1 MSRRNIVIA
10 LLTTIPICLIIGAV
24 VFLRSAYLLEK
35 IRATLETRLGQ
46 QFEQPLLFTVE
57 YADLHAV
64 TLDNGRLP
72 EVLQS
77 AFADYGVEFSPAVS
91 VAFLDKPGE
100 WVVSDKNHK
109 WRYAIR
115 RDGNETGNWRFDDRR
130 FFNVF
135 KYIVSIGDLSG
146 DIFTGLSLKRFEI
159 SDRLLRHH
167 PFISAEEIVLK
178 YDLWRLI
185 GGKFHITKLRFM
197 RPEFNLRMREDGRL
211 NLTSLAPQTDST
223 SDSSLPFQFGIS
235 NIEFVDGYVNYED
248 GERNLKIAVSGI
260 QSRVEGPLDRWEHTG
275 NLAIQDGSFEL
286 NGVKT
291 KIHEFKTRFKLLAG
305 EGELKEMQLAM
316 GKSRLAIAG
325 KVRDFTEASRYLE
338 TRIDLDIDLGDFQN
352 LLPDQFEVAGN
363 ARINLEAKGTSSDIS
378 GNLHLELRAAAF
390 NNFRLE
396 ELNVNAE
403 FNRNALKL
411 TDVNGT
417 LASGKLTAGL
427 EARFGSLGRRLF
439 SLMSSSEQSPRD
451 TTAQTPSS
459 EENAESPIAYDGW
472 AELEGAN
479 VEEILPVFI
488 DLPEDFLTM
497 TGILDIRLHISGSLP
512 TTQEVSPQSE
522 ENPKSAI
529 ADSLTLT
536 GGLKIDQATMN
547 DVRIRVS
554 EASFEIAGNQLQVA
568 ANLDDANIRV
578 NGAAGLEGALNLDL
592 EIRRIDTGKLMEI
605 IRAPNLGGDATLR
618 GKITSD
624 VPLTGFLEIPEASL
638 FDVPIGVLTANF
650 HYQNGSVTLQPVRLS
665 KGESLLTLDGVAQV
679 EGDIPV
685 EFRVRA
691 HPFQISD
698 YVRLLAGAEYPV
710 EGVVTGN
717 LALDGTLNGIDG
729 RGRLNVADAKAWDLA
744 LDPLILPLVIE
755 DYTVHVSDFEVFA
768 REQRGVINF
777 QITPELDYQ
786 LQFQS
791 DPMRLKEL
799 AIARAIPEPDFL
811 LDADLLVHATGE
823 GNAANPRV
831 DVNFDFSDITYDN
844 HTIIPEGDGNRNS
857 PEIRISGVFT
867 ENALRFEGIGFD
879 GSSQIRG
886 IIESTLGNPYQLFM
900 RSNGIN
906 ISPILGIF
914 HNAFKEIPATAN
926 GTFQLS
932 GTLLDLTQFTLDTSI
947 SSLALKVNGRR
958 LTNAAPIRFGFIDNI
973 WRVDSFSLANL
984 EGKTVD
990 TPFVTCRLTLDDQSI
1005 DFVAE
1010 SRDFRLEPLCGVLA
1024 LPATLTG
1031 RASYKLIGA
1040 GSLTN
1045 PELTL
1050 EWAIPEL
1057 RVENAPVPIVVSEA
1071 SGKVAYA
1078 DQTLTVEPFNFL
1090 LTGVPV
1096 EAEATAAVDLDSLQ
1110 SSTVDLRTYIVDFDL
1125 GSMNL
1130 EPLFEAIHDWQ
1141 PTIKLST
1148 EGQLNLDAHLT
1159 GTFSDPRVDASIGV
1173 ADAKVHVLDYPQP
1186 LENINL
1192 DLRVVGG
1199 DGTSDKLLAIFAD
1212 TAAWQIGEGRYQAK
1226 ANWQLPRT
1234 KTQTTLI
1241 DLFLSYAEGDSNE
1254 REEGESSLE
1263 GIAIAL
1269 PIRSLDPS
1277 FQLQLDGKGINLTD
1291 FASHFVNKIGSH
1303 EISEYLFS
1311 DKITRA
1317 IVDSRLEIVGDGYS
1331 LDRISAQLTLDNL
1344 HVDFNKRDMLTV
1356 EPIRAELADGTFR
1369 INSFQIGSPSSM
1381 ESSEGEVNGDTVI
1394 ANQSDN
1400 RPSPN
1405 ITKWADTR
1413 GWINLDGDL
1422 EFDFELTGFPFGA
1435 LLPGMTVPLFNS
1447 TVGVEASL
1455 TGVAHVGGN
1464 IADPVIN
1471 VEWEAHGSIG
1481 DQLTS
1486 HFLEFSD
1493 TGRVE
1498 YRDRVFEIKQTQLS
1512 GYGNHLRIQGTIPID
1527 LRLQPHDLKDRFL
1540 DQPVHLEI
1548 RSQEAD
1554 LSFLSRFQP
1563 QLETTSGIADI
1574 NLKIRGTTAAP
1585 HLYGTASLHGGMV
1598 KFTNFDTPISDAR
1611 LSLRADGEGLSV
1623 PEFRFEIGEGRY
1635 ALDVYCDMNG
1645 LLPRTVEVRSFHA
1658 QQAQLSDFARNV
1670 LPAKMAATLG
1680 GHVTAQG
1687 HLSLPTDR
1695 FVTAGDA
1702 PWLPKIILPL
1712 TPHNLASHA
1721 KGGLMIEEIAI
1732 STLDYEVRNLNPLEC
1747 HLTAGQLNLA
1757 DGFILQDQ
1765 RVDIGEEERFTLVV
1779 ENGQWSVSGKEAAI
1793 AADEAPDT
1801 GHYVLDMRTSNLN
1814 LGFISDF
1821 LPDGYAV
1828 DGRLNS
1834 ELHVRG
1840 TGENPEITCWWDT
1853 SNLSINSA
1861 RVDECVGR
1869 IAYRNGKLY
1878 TEEPA
1883 RIAIGSNRA
1892 DFSGSIPLDLSLDRL
1907 HANLPSSNLPAQAK
1921 TIEGRL
1927 DVFIE
1932 DLKFLPLI
1940 QRQVGFAEGSGSVNV
1955 TIGGEI
1961 DAPRLKGVAN
1971 FADIEFDITDANI
1984 NVKNTDVVVDLTN
1997 EGFQIRRWE
2006 GVLNGGA
2013 YRADGYGTSNWHRL
2027 GYLDL
2032 IATLE
2037 GGSTF
2042 VDYGLYRI
2050 KCGEVNLSMK
2060 GAVGGGESG
2069 NLMIV
2074 NSADSVEGLPP
2085 IQGTVRILEGTYERH
2100 WQDLVNEWFD
2110 QAAQIQFEVWSDYP
2124 IMRDLRFDLH
2134 VQAPNDFRVI
2144 SNVGKLDIEVSID
2157 GKFSGRI
2164 QKPSFIGRVNLLPRS
2179 EFSLESFSYRFT
2191 IEEGSYVENTNP
2203 YEFNPHYE
2211 INAKT
2216 LDPIER
2222 VQVISTDG
2230 SDHTRDVEI
2239 RAQFS
2244 GYLKEKE
2251 QRHRPQFYADVLY
2264 RGASEEYNLSQMQI
2278 ISILATGD
2286 VAALERSP
2294 LGASVPLL
2302 VRPSQ
2307 RYLGNRIAELIG
2319 LHEVVLDTNPADV
2332 GKPRVL
2338 LSKEISDRILISY
2351 SSLTKIHGEP
2361 RIEVEYQ
2368 IKRGLSV
2375 TGERSEQ
2382 GKYGVDL
2389 KLEQRF

>member
-1 MSRRNIVIA
+1 MRRRNIVIA

-46 QFEQPLLFTVE
+46 QLEQPLLFSIA
-57 YADLHAV
+57 YADSHAV

-72 EVLQS
+72 GALRS
-77 AFADYGVEFSPAVS
+77 AFADYGIEFSHAVS
-91 VAFLDKPGE
+91 VLSDDKPGE

-115 RDGNETGNWRFDDRR
+115 RDGNETGNWRFGDRR

-146 DIFTGLSLKRFEI
+146 DIFTGLSLKQFEI
-159 SDRLLRHH
+159 SDRKLRHH
-167 PFISAEEIVLK
+167 PLISAEEIVLK
-178 YDLWRLI
+178 YDLLRLI

-197 RPEFNLRMREDGRL
+197 RPELNLRMREDGRL
-211 NLTSLAPQTDST
+211 NLTSIAPQTDST

-235 NIEFVDGYVNYED
+235 NIEFVDGHVNYED

-260 QSRVEGPLDRWEHTG
+260 QSRVEGPLDRWEHSG
-275 NLAIQDGSFEL
+275 HLAIQDGSFEL
-286 NGVKT
+286 NDVET

-316 GKSRLAIAG
+316 GKSRVAIAG

-338 TRIDLDIDLGDFQN
+338 TRIDLDIDLRDLQN
-352 LLPDQFEVAGN
+352 LLPDRFEVAGN

-390 NNFRLE
+390 NNFQLE

-427 EARFGSLGRRLF
+427 QARFGSLGRRLF
-439 SLMSSSEQSPRD
+439 SLMSISEQSPRD

-472 AELEGAN
+472 VKLEDAN

-497 TGILDIRLHISGSLP
+497 TGILDSHLHISGSLP
-512 TTQEVSPQSE
+512 ITPEVSPQSE

-536 GGLKIDQATMN
+536 GGLKIDQAAMN
-547 DVRIRVS
+547 DVPIRVS
-554 EASFEIAGNQLQVA
+554 EASFQIAENQLHVA

-578 NGAAGLEGALNLDL
+578 NGAAGLEGALDLDL
-592 EIRRIDTGKLMEI
+592 EIRRIDTGKLMKI

-618 GKITSD
+618 GKITSE

-665 KGESLLTLDGVAQV
+665 KGESLLTLTGVAQV

-691 HPFQISD
+691 HPLQISD

-710 EGVVTGN
+710 EGIVTGN
-717 LALDGTLNGIDG
+717 LALDGTLNGLDG
-729 RGRLNVADAKAWDLA
+729 RGRLNVASAKAWDLE

-755 DYTVHVSDFEVFA
+755 DYTLHVSDFEVFA
-768 REQRGVINF
+768 REQRGVVNF

-831 DVNFDFSDITYDN
+831 DVNFDFSDIIYDN

-857 PEIRISGVFT
+857 SEIRISGVFT
-867 ENALRFEGIGFD
+867 ENALRFEGTGFD

-914 HNAFKEIPATAN
+914 HKSFKEIPGTAN

-947 SSLALKVNGRR
+947 SSLALEVNGRR

-973 WRVDSFSLANL
+973 WKVDSFSLANL
-984 EGKTVD
+984 EGKTID

-1031 RASYKLIGA
+1031 RANYKLIGTGTLA
-1040 GSLTN
+1040 N

-1071 SGKVAYA
+1071 SGKVAYT
-1078 DQTLTVEPFNFL
+1078 DHTLTVEPFNFL

-1096 EAEATAAVDLDSLQ
+1096 EAEATAAVNLNSLQ

-1130 EPLFEAIHDWQ
+1130 ELLFEATHDWQ

-1173 ADAKVHVLDYPQP
+1173 TDAKVHVLDYPQP

-1199 DGTSDKLLAIFAD
+1199 DGTSDKLLTVTAN

-1234 KTQTTLI
+1234 KTQTTLV
-1241 DLFLSYAEGDSNE
+1241 DRFPSLSE
-1254 REEGESSLE
+1254 
-1263 GIAIAL
+1263 
-1269 PIRSLDPS
+1269 LDPS

-1291 FASHFVNKIGSH
+1291 FARHFVNKIGSH

-1317 IVDSRLEIVGDGYS
+1317 IVDSRLELDGGGYS

-1344 HVDFNKRDMLTV
+1344 HVDFINRDMLTV

-1381 ESSEGEVNGDTVI
+1381 ESNEGEENGDSVV

-1400 RPSPN
+1400 RQSPN
-1405 ITKWADTR
+1405 IAKWADTR

-1422 EFDFELTGFPFGA
+1422 EFDFELMGFPFGA

-1464 IADPVIN
+1464 IADPVIDA
-1471 VEWEAHGSIG
+1471 EWEAHGSIG
-1481 DQLTS
+1481 DRLTS
-1486 HFLEFSD
+1486 HFLEFAD

-1498 YRDRVFEIKQTQLS
+1498 YRDRVFEIKQTELS
-1512 GYGNHLRIQGTIPID
+1512 GYGNHLTIQGSIPID
-1527 LRLQPHDLKDRFL
+1527 LRLQPHDLNDRFL
-1540 DQPVHLEI
+1540 DQPVHLTI

-1563 QLETTSGIADI
+1563 QLETVEGIADV
-1574 NLKIRGTTAAP
+1574 NFTIRGTTAAP
-1585 HLYGTASLHGGMV
+1585 ILYGTASLHDGMV
-1598 KFTNFDTPISDAR
+1598 KFTNFDTPISNTR
-1611 LSLRADGEGLSV
+1611 ISLRADGEELRV
-1623 PEFRFEIGEGRY
+1623 PEFRFEIGEGKY
-1635 ALDVYCDMNG
+1635 ALNVYCDMNG

-1670 LPAKMAATLG
+1670 LPAKMAANLT

-1687 HLSLPTDR
+1687 HLSLPIER

-1721 KGGLMIEEIAI
+1721 AGGLKVEELFINA
-1732 STLDYEVRNLNPLEC
+1732 LDYEVRNLNPLEC
-1747 HLTAGQLNLA
+1747 HLAAGQLNLA

-1765 RVDIGEEERFTLVV
+1765 RVGIGEKERFTLVV
-1779 ENGQWSVSGKEAAI
+1779 ENGQWSVSGKEAVI
-1793 AADEAPDT
+1793 ADDEAPYT

-1821 LPDGYAV
+1821 LPKGYVV
-1828 DGRLNS
+1828 DGLLNS
-1834 ELHVRG
+1834 ELSVRG
-1840 TGENPEITCWWDT
+1840 TGENPELTCRWDT
-1853 SNLSINSA
+1853 SDLSINSA

-1869 IAYRNGKLY
+1869 IAYRNGKLH

-1883 RIAIGSNRA
+1883 RFVIGSNRA
-1892 DFSGSIPLDLSLDRL
+1892 DFSGSIPFDLSLDRL
-1907 HANLPSSNLPAQAK
+1907 HANLPSPNLPDQAN

-1932 DLKFLPLI
+1932 DLEFLPLI
-1940 QRQVGFAEGSGSVNV
+1940 QRQIGFAEGSGSVNV
-1955 TIGGEI
+1955 TIGGQI
-1961 DAPRLKGVAN
+1961 DALQLKGVAN
-1971 FADIEFDITDANI
+1971 FPDLAFNLPDANI
-1984 NVKNTDVVVDLTN
+1984 NVKKTDITVDFTN
-1997 EGFQIRRWE
+1997 EGFQIRGWE
-2006 GVLNGGA
+2006 GILNGGA
-2013 YRADGYGTSNWHRL
+2013 YTAEGSGSSHWHRI
-2027 GYLDL
+2027 GYVDL
-2032 IATLE
+2032 TATLE

-2042 VDYGLYRI
+2042 EDYGLYRI
-2050 KCGEVNLSMK
+2050 TCGEVNLFMK
-2060 GAVGGGESG
+2060 GAVGGDESR
-2069 NLMIV
+2069 NLMIG
-2074 NSADSVEGLPP
+2074 NSSGSVENLPP
-2085 IQGTVRILEGTYERH
+2085 IQGTVRIVEGTYERH

-2110 QAAQIQFEVWSDYP
+2110 QAAELHLEVWSDYP
-2124 IMRDLRFDLH
+2124 IMRDLRFDLD
-2134 VQAPNDFRVI
+2134 VVAANDFRVV

-2157 GKFSGRI
+2157 GKLSGRI

-2179 EFSLESFSYRFT
+2179 EFTLESIIYPFT
-2191 IEEGSYVENTNP
+2191 IEEGSYVENKHP
-2203 YEFNPHYE
+2203 FEFNPRYK
-2211 INAKT
+2211 IFAKT

-2230 SDHTRDVEI
+2230 AHRTRDVEI
-2239 RAQFS
+2239 SVRLS
-2244 GYLKEKE
+2244 GYLREDE
-2251 QRHRPQFYADVLY
+2251 QRHRSQFYADVLR
-2264 RGASEEYNLSQMQI
+2264 RGAGEEYDLSQAQI

-2294 LGASVPLL
+2294 LGASLPFVFRPSYRYFGNRLGRLIGMREPVVDINPTGDGQPRWLLSREIFERLL
-2302 VRPSQ
+2302 VTVNSTFQ
-2307 RYLGNRIAELIG
+2307 
-2319 LHEVVLDTNPADV
+2319 
-2332 GKPRVL
+2332 
-2338 LSKEISDRILISY
+2338 
-2351 SSLTKIHGEP
+2351 IHAEP
-2361 RIEVEYQ
+2361 RIEVEYR

>member
-1 MSRRNIVIA
+1 M
-10 LLTTIPICLIIGAV
+10 
-24 VFLRSAYLLEK
+24 
-35 IRATLETRLGQ
+35 
-46 QFEQPLLFTVE
+46 
-57 YADLHAV
+57 
-64 TLDNGRLP
+64 
-72 EVLQS
+72 
-77 AFADYGVEFSPAVS
+77 
-91 VAFLDKPGE
+91 
-100 WVVSDKNHK
+100 
-109 WRYAIR
+109 
-115 RDGNETGNWRFDDRR
+115 
-130 FFNVF
+130 
-135 KYIVSIGDLSG
+135 
-146 DIFTGLSLKRFEI
+146 
-159 SDRLLRHH
+159 
-167 PFISAEEIVLK
+167 
-178 YDLWRLI
+178 
-185 GGKFHITKLRFM
+185 
-197 RPEFNLRMREDGRL
+197 
-211 NLTSLAPQTDST
+211 
-223 SDSSLPFQFGIS
+223 
-235 NIEFVDGYVNYED
+235 
-248 GERNLKIAVSGI
+248 
-260 QSRVEGPLDRWEHTG
+260 
-275 NLAIQDGSFEL
+275 
-286 NGVKT
+286 
-291 KIHEFKTRFKLLAG
+291 
-305 EGELKEMQLAM
+305 
-316 GKSRLAIAG
+316 
-325 KVRDFTEASRYLE
+325 
-338 TRIDLDIDLGDFQN
+338 
-352 LLPDQFEVAGN
+352 
-363 ARINLEAKGTSSDIS
+363 
-378 GNLHLELRAAAF
+378 
-390 NNFRLE
+390 
-396 ELNVNAE
+396 
-403 FNRNALKL
+403 
-411 TDVNGT
+411 
-417 LASGKLTAGL
+417 
-427 EARFGSLGRRLF
+427 
-439 SLMSSSEQSPRD
+439 
-451 TTAQTPSS
+451 
-459 EENAESPIAYDGW
+459 
-472 AELEGAN
+472 
-479 VEEILPVFI
+479 FI

-497 TGILDIRLHISGSLP
+497 TGILESHLHISGSLP
-512 TTQEVSPQSE
+512 TTQGVSPQSE
-522 ENPKSAI
+522 ENPKSVI

-536 GGLKIDQATMN
+536 GGLKIDQAAMN
-547 DVRIRVS
+547 DERIRVS
-554 EASFEIAGNQLQVA
+554 EASFQIAENQLHVA
-568 ANLDDANIRV
+568 ANLDDANIQV
-578 NGAAGLEGALNLDL
+578 DGTAGLKGALNLDL
-592 EIRRIDTGKLMEI
+592 LIRRIDTGKLMKI
-605 IRAPNLGGDATLR
+605 IRAPNLGGEATLD
-618 GKITSD
+618 GKITSE

-717 LALDGTLNGIDG
+717 LALDGTLNGLDG

-755 DYTVHVSDFEVFA
+755 DYTVHVSDFEVLA

-857 PEIRISGVFT
+857 SEIRISGVFT
-867 ENALRFEGIGFD
+867 ENALRFEGTGFD

-900 RSNGIN
+900 RSNEIN

-914 HNAFKEIPATAN
+914 HSPFKEIPATAN

-947 SSLALKVNGRR
+947 SSLALEVNGRR

-973 WRVDSFSLANL
+973 WKVDSFSLANL
-984 EGKTVD
+984 EGKTID

-1031 RASYKLIGA
+1031 RANYKLIGT
-1040 GSLTN
+1040 GSLAN

-1071 SGKVAYA
+1071 SGKVAYT
-1078 DQTLTVEPFNFL
+1078 DHTLTVEPFNFL

-1096 EAEATAAVDLDSLQ
+1096 EAEATAAVNLNSLQ

-1130 EPLFEAIHDWQ
+1130 EPLFEATHDWQ

-1173 ADAKVHVLDYPQP
+1173 TDAKVHVLDYPQP

-1199 DGTSDKLLAIFAD
+1199 DGTSDKLLTVTAN

-1234 KTQTTLI
+1234 KTQTTLV
-1241 DLFLSYAEGDSNE
+1241 DLFPSLSE
-1254 REEGESSLE
+1254 
-1263 GIAIAL
+1263 
-1269 PIRSLDPS
+1269 LDPS

-1291 FASHFVNKIGSH
+1291 FARHFVNKIGSH

-1317 IVDSRLEIVGDGYS
+1317 IVDSRLELDGGGYS

-1344 HVDFNKRDMLTV
+1344 HVDFNNRDMLTV

-1381 ESSEGEVNGDTVI
+1381 ESNEGEENGDSVA

-1400 RPSPN
+1400 RQSPN
-1405 ITKWADTR
+1405 IAKWADTR

-1422 EFDFELTGFPFGA
+1422 EFDFELMGFPFGA

-1464 IADPVIN
+1464 IADPVIDA
-1471 VEWEAHGSIG
+1471 EWEAHGSVG

-1486 HFLEFSD
+1486 HFLEFTD
-1493 TGRVE
+1493 TGQVE
-1498 YRDRVFEIKQTQLS
+1498 YRERVFEIKQTQLS

-1540 DQPVHLEI
+1540 DQPVNLEI

-1585 HLYGTASLHGGMV
+1585 HLYGTASLQGGMV

-1611 LSLRADGEGLSV
+1611 LSLRVEQDELRV
-1623 PEFRFEIGEGRY
+1623 PEFRFEIGEGKY
-1635 ALDVYCDMNG
+1635 ALNVYCDMNG

-1670 LPAKMAATLG
+1670 LPAKMAANLT

-1687 HLSLPTDR
+1687 HLSLPIER

-1721 KGGLMIEEIAI
+1721 AGGLKVEELFINA
-1732 STLDYEVRNLNPLEC
+1732 LDYEVRNLNPLEC
-1747 HLTAGQLNLA
+1747 HLAAGQLNLA
-1757 DGFILQDQ
+1757 DGFMLQDQ
-1765 RVDIGEEERFTLVV
+1765 RVGIGEGERFMLIV
-1779 ENGQWSVSGKEAAI
+1779 ESGEWRVASKARNSNSPLI
-1793 AADEAPDT
+1793 T

-1814 LGFISDF
+1814 LGFVSDF

-1840 TGENPEITCWWDT
+1840 TGENPEITCRWDT
-1853 SNLSINSA
+1853 FNLSINRA

-1869 IAYRNGKLY
+1869 IAYRNGKLH

-1883 RIAIGSNRA
+1883 RFVIGSNRA
-1892 DFSGSIPLDLSLDRL
+1892 DFSGSIPFDLSLDRL
-1907 HANLPSSNLPAQAK
+1907 HANLPSPNLPDQAN

-1932 DLKFLPLI
+1932 DLEFLPLI
-1940 QRQVGFAEGSGSVNV
+1940 QRQIGFAEGSGSVNV
-1955 TIGGEI
+1955 TIGGQI
-1961 DAPRLKGVAN
+1961 DAPQLKGVAN
-1971 FADIEFDITDANI
+1971 FADLAFDLPDANI
-1984 NVKNTDVVVDLTN
+1984 NVKKTDVTVDFTN
-1997 EGFQIRRWE
+1997 EGFQIRGWE
-2006 GVLNGGA
+2006 GILNGGA
-2013 YRADGYGTSNWHRL
+2013 YTADGYGSSHWHRI
-2027 GYLDL
+2027 GYVDL
-2032 IATLE
+2032 TATLE

-2042 VDYGLYRI
+2042 EDYGLYRI
-2050 KCGEVNLSMK
+2050 TCGEVNLFMK
-2060 GAVGGGESG
+2060 GAVGGDESR
-2069 NLMIV
+2069 NLMIG
-2074 NSADSVEGLPP
+2074 NSSGSVENLPP
-2085 IQGTVRILEGTYERH
+2085 IQGTVRIVEGTYERD
-2100 WQDLVNEWFD
+2100 WQQLVNEWFD
-2110 QAAQIQFEVWSDYP
+2110 QAANIQFEVWSDYP
-2124 IMRDLRFDLH
+2124 IMRDLRFDLD
-2134 VQAPNDFRVI
+2134 VLAPNDFRVI

-2157 GKFSGRI
+2157 GKLSGRI

-2179 EFSLESFSYRFT
+2179 EFTLESIIYPFT

-2203 YEFNPHYE
+2203 FEFNPRYE
-2211 INAKT
+2211 IYAKT

-2230 SDHTRDVEI
+2230 AHRTRDVEI
-2239 RAQFS
+2239 SVRLS
-2244 GYLKEKE
+2244 GYLREDE
-2251 QRHRPQFYADVLY
+2251 QRHRPQFYADVLR
-2264 RGASEEYNLSQMQI
+2264 RGAGEEYDLSQAQI

-2294 LGASVPLL
+2294 LGASLPFVF
-2302 VRPSQ
+2302 RPSY
-2307 RYLGNRIAELIG
+2307 RYFGNRLGRLIG
-2319 LHEVVLDTNPADV
+2319 MREPVVDINPTGD
-2332 GKPRVL
+2332 GKPRWL
-2338 LSKEISDRILISY
+2338 LSREIFERLLVTVNS
-2351 SSLTKIHGEP
+2351 TFQIHAEP
-2361 RIEVEYQ
+2361 RIEVEYR
-2368 IKRGLSV
+2368 IKRGFSV